1 VREAL
6 SAHEWLITE
15 SGFDLARA
23 AVYETLCTVGN
34 GYLGTRGTLEE
45 GHPGDLSGT
54 YLNGVYDDHD
64 SPVIDLVN
72 APDWLGF
79 AVHVDGT
86 RLDVRNCTVLEHERT
101 LHLQTGSVH
110 NTASVSS
117 NSSSARAAM
126 LA

>member
-6 SAHEWLITE
+6 SAPEWLITE

-54 YLNGVYDDHD
+54 YLNGGLRR
-64 SPVIDLVN
+64 P
-72 APDWLGF
+72 
-79 AVHVDGT
+79 
-86 RLDVRNCTVLEHERT
+86 RLPRDRPGQC
-101 LHLQTGSVH
+101 
-110 NTASVSS
+110 A
-117 NSSSARAAM
+117 
-126 LA
+126 